1 MMIRM
6 GDLVAWADI
15 IGIIAGILVMSSSIP
30 QIIKSYKSK
39 KMTDVSI
46 YLMSLIA
53 SGLFLWIIYGLIRS
67 DPIIIGTNAAGL
79 GLNITLLI
87 MKIKYEKM
95 QSSTCESVT
104 VQNYWTINNIYYF
117 YWTTIELSQMPANR
131 IVFHLCKSLPQ
142 MNTQPRYLN
151 AKNLDLFRLYGIV
164 EVAFQTISS
173 Y

>member
-6 GDLVAWADI
+6 DDLVAWADI

-95 QSSTCESVT
+95 QSSPVK
-104 VQNYWTINNIYYF
+104 
-117 YWTTIELSQMPANR
+117 A
-131 IVFHLCKSLPQ
+131 
-142 MNTQPRYLN
+142 
-151 AKNLDLFRLYGIV
+151 
-164 EVAFQTISS
+164 
-173 Y
+173 

>member
-6 GDLVAWADI
+6 DDSVAWADI

-67 DPIIIGTNAAGL
+67 DPIIIGTN
-79 GLNITLLI
+79 
-87 MKIKYEKM
+87 E
-95 QSSTCESVT
+95 
-104 VQNYWTINNIYYF
+104 
-117 YWTTIELSQMPANR
+117 P
-131 IVFHLCKSLPQ
+131 
-142 MNTQPRYLN
+142 
-151 AKNLDLFRLYGIV
+151 DLV
-164 EVAFQTISS
+164 
-173 Y
+173 

>member
-6 GDLVAWADI
+6 DDLVAWADI

-95 QSSTCESVT
+95 QSSTCESVI
-104 VQNYWTINNIYYF
+104 VQNYWTTIIYIISIGPQLNFSNYR
-117 YWTTIELSQMPANR
+117 YNWT
-131 IVFHLCKSLPQ
+131 C
-142 MNTQPRYLN
+142 
-151 AKNLDLFRLYGIV
+151 GWG
-164 EVAFQTISS
+164 
-173 Y
+173 

>member
-1 MMIRM
+1 MIRM
-6 GDLVAWADI
+6 DDLVAWADI

-67 DPIIIGTNAAGL
+67 DRIIIGTNAAGL

-95 QSSTCESVT
+95 QSSTVK
-104 VQNYWTINNIYYF
+104 
-117 YWTTIELSQMPANR
+117 A
-131 IVFHLCKSLPQ
+131 
-142 MNTQPRYLN
+142 
-151 AKNLDLFRLYGIV
+151 
-164 EVAFQTISS
+164 
-173 Y
+173 